1 MLFDLTWVSCGEVM
15 RSDDDVVSTLVSPH
29 MSQPTPVQYSTVQ
42 YSTVQYIKYS
52 TRSTSSSNGTSLA
65 LVLDI

>member
-1 MLFDLTWVSCGEVM
+1 MAGVLFDLTWVSCGEVM

-29 MSQPTPVQYSTVQ
+29 MSPQHQYSTLQ
-42 YSTVQYIKYS
+42 YNKYS
-52 TRSTSSSNGTSLA
+52 TGSTSSSNGTSLA

>member
-1 MLFDLTWVSCGEVM
+1 MLFDLTWLSCGEVM

-42 YSTVQYIKYS
+42 YIKYS